1 MIYVAVD
8 IGCIE
13 CGEGSNVL
21 GLFTDKVKAQ
31 AVLDAAEKEQA
42 ANWHGEHHFGLFEQD
57 TIQE

>member
-13 CGEGSNVL
+13 CGESSAVL
-21 GLFTDKVKAQ
+21 GLFTDKIKAQ

-42 ANWHGEHHFGLFEQD
+42 ANWHGQHSFELFEQA